1 MADERRGCRA
11 HARRRRV
18 FFDACAPPGAAVRAG
33 ALKEG
38 DTSGGPEIGSP
49 AGIWTYRSFIDGPD
63 RSSGFDRLDAA
74 RVDIDTMIPAGSG
87 PTRAPCP
94 RGMSPP
100 ARGTS

>member
-1 MADERRGCRA
+1 MRAARRGGA
-11 HARRRRV
+11 GARRPRRTIAR
-18 FFDACAPPGAAVRAG
+18 FRPPGAAGRAG